1 MKLHIYLTYRYKTLF
16 RFFSSVLVLIFCV
29 AFTVSIWYCTR
40 YFLPGLYCIMRFAV
54 IWLTTWLSEFKRAA
68 VTLLYSRQS
77 QHELPNDYRI
87 DYLKPTQNNS
97 FQLLKYTNQK
107 QKNEKRKG
115 LAIFGREYCI
125 QVKPLI
131 HEICN

>member
-1 MKLHIYLTYRYKTLF
+1 
-16 RFFSSVLVLIFCV
+16 
-29 AFTVSIWYCTR
+29 
-40 YFLPGLYCIMRFAV
+40 MRFAV

-115 LAIFGREYCI
+115 LAILDESIAFR
-125 QVKPLI
+125 
-131 HEICN
+131 